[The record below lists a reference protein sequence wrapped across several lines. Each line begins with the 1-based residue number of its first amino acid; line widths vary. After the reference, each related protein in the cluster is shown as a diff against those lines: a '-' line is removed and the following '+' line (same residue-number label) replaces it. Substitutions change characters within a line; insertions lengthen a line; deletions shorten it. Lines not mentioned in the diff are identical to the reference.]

1 MALRGDL
8 EAVEFLL
15 QNGAH
20 VDKVGND
27 NVTPLFGCLK
37 MPKDLIYI
45 AETLLKHGAN
55 INYPC
60 GESEQTVLH
69 HAVYR
74 GKPKI
79 VEFLLKHGA
88 DVNALDCDEMTP
100 LYWATFYNKVKIVK
114 TFLIN
119 GANPNIQDI
128 DKKITP
134 IFSARNKETLKIFFD
149 YAIDLDLSKRNF
161 EGNTAFE
168 NSMQGKNMIFAKI
181 IVYFQ
186 SF

>member
-74 GKPKI
+74 EKPKI

-88 DVNALDCDEMTP
+88 DVNALECDERTP
-100 LYWATFYNKVKIVK
+100 LYLATIYNKVEIVK
-114 TFLIN
+114 SLLIN

-128 DKKITP
+128 DEEITP
-134 IFSARNKETLKIFFD
+134 FFCAHRKTLKIFFD
-149 YAIDLDLSKRNF
+149 YAIDLNLNIRNF

-168 NSMQGKNMIFAKI
+168 YALTDKELETIKMNAYHLNF
-181 IVYFQ
+181 
-186 SF
+186 